1 MLTLPITRGTDTRVP
16 ALCFEPIFKPHRQDL
31 CFYKGADFTFSL
43 LVADFPIDFRGASFA
58 MEIRPPNGDVRQI
71 KNVLG
76 SAAVNTSIIKLEFE
90 KLDCSGECKTD
101 RDIKKLES
109 LPINEGDFV
118 TLEGSGVTM
127 FPILSVTAN
136 NILVEGLA
144 TRDVAKGRVFF
155 RFKSDASFFVSPA
168 FTPEIVALESPAVL
182 GATTLFTQ
190 SLPRELPA
198 KTTLVFADTNSS
210 ISLATLVDVAPL
222 GGRLLAVEPLGQD
235 IAAGA
240 IANIDAFAIILTA
253 ETLQG
258 GDTLTVPPIPAGVP
272 TGTVLNFSRRTG
284 AGWEYLAGL
293 TVQDTAPVGSTTLA
307 FDQADRDLP
316 VGAVAYFGTIPFSAL
331 NIGITAD
338 DTRGLHLNQYNYDL
352 IARLADGEK
361 LAIMKGTIKFDGYV
375 SDFI

>member
-1 MLTLPITRGTDTRVP
+1 MLALPGTRSDARVP
-16 ALCFEPIFKPHRQDL
+16 AICFEPVFKPHKQDL
-31 CFYKGADFTFSL
+31 CFYKGADFNFSL
-43 LVADFPIDFRGASFA
+43 LVADYPIDFRGASFA

-76 SAAVNTSIIKLEFE
+76 STAVNTSVIKLEFE

-127 FPILSVTAN
+127 FPVLSVTASS
-136 NILVEGLA
+136 ILVEGVSS
-144 TRDVAKGRVFF
+144 RDVAKGRVFF

-168 FTPEIVALESPAVL
+168 FTPEVVATETPAAI
-182 GATTLFTQ
+182 GATVLFTQ
-190 SLPRELPA
+190 SLPRELSA
-198 KTTLVFADTNSS
+198 GTILVFADANSNT
-210 ISLATLVDVAPL
+210 ILATLTDNAPL
-222 GGRLLAVEPLGQD
+222 GGRLLAVQPMESP
-235 IAAGA
+235 IEAGA
-240 IANIDAFAIILTA
+240 LANIDAFAIILTA

-258 GDTLTVPPIPAGVP
+258 GNTLTVPAIPASIPV
-272 TGTVLNFSRRTG
+272 GTPLNFSRRTG
-284 AGWEYLAGL
+284 AGWEFLSGL
-293 TVQDTAPVGSTTLA
+293 TVQDTAPVGSTTIT
-307 FDQADRDLP
+307 FDQADGDLP
-316 VGAVAYFGTIPFSAL
+316 IGAIAYFGTVPFNAL

-338 DTRGLHLNQYNYDL
+338 DTRQLHLNEYKYDL

-361 LAIMKGTIKFDGYV
+361 LAILKGAIKFDGYV